1 VSTVHLLLD
10 TLRFHRGPPSER
22 LTADWLRADV
32 RGLASLIAFEGCA
45 TWVYR
50 RLRQL
55 AVLEGIDPDLA
66 DWVSAQ
72 AREETARNLL
82 IESEAYAL
90 ADVFERLGVPAV
102 FMKGVARRLATDR
115 FPLADARV
123 TNDVDVIVPA
133 ALARMVWYEL
143 RQLGY
148 ERTTPHGPP
157 RPEHH
162 HLPAL
167 WSTRHVGVEIHT
179 THARR
184 IPPAESWRRHAE
196 GGMVIERHGRR
207 FRIPSATELFWSG
220 TAHGLRHPDIA
231 FLLVLLLDAAVIL
244 ASGVDVEWGEIARRL
259 EAKEI
264 VDGAAAGAWLGAA
277 ADLAGVDPPAPLA
290 GWMVPYDLGR
300 ELNLRLAVLR
310 RVPVPAAWRKALAWW
325 STERARRIA

>member
-1 VSTVHLLLD
+1 VTTVRLLLD
-10 TLRFHRGPPSER
+10 TLRFHGGPPADR
-22 LTADWLRADV
+22 LAAAWLEADV

-55 AVLEGIDPDLA
+55 DVLDRLDPELG
-66 DWVSAQ
+66 DWVSGQ

-82 IESEAYAL
+82 IESEAHAL
-90 ADVFERLGVPAV
+90 AEVFERLEVPAV
-102 FMKGVARRLATDR
+102 FMKGVARRLSTDR

-133 ALARMVWYEL
+133 GLARAVWYEL

-179 THARR
+179 THAQR
-184 IPPAESWRRHAE
+184 IAPAESWRRHFN
-196 GGMVIERHGRR
+196 GGMVVERRGRR
-207 FRIPSATELFWSG
+207 FRIPSPTELFWSG

-244 ASGVDVEWGEIARRL
+244 ASGVEVEWGEIARRL

-277 ADLAGVDPPAPLA
+277 ANLAGVDPPAALA
-290 GWMVPYDLGR
+290 EWIVPYDLGR
-300 ELNLRLAVLR
+300 ELDLRLAVLR
-310 RVPVPAAWRKALAWW
+310 RWPVPAGWRKALAWW
-325 STERARRIA
+325 SSERARRIA